1 MSLRPYQTR
10 AVQAVRE
17 QWAAGKRAVCLVAP
31 TGAGKSVMGAA
42 LLADA
47 AAPLVI
53 THTRVLRE
61 QAQRRLPQMTVLTIQ
76 SLLADGDRAGER
88 RRILAAADVVWID
101 EVHHLASEEWRQI
114 LPAVTGRIVGT
125 TATPERADG
134 TPLGDVCDALVVA
147 ADYSELLLDGHLCPC
162 DVARSEL
169 SRREQQDGMVRP
181 DGVAAYLQHGRR
193 TDGSWRAGIHCESTI
208 ALCQEASQ
216 RYVAAGVRSS
226 VVSCETRDADRQ
238 ALFDAYTAGE
248 LDMLCSPAA
257 LSEGFDSPR
266 AEVLV
271 ARRSLAHVGTYL
283 QWAGR
288 VLRPHPG
295 KERALLIDL
304 TNAST
309 VHGAPTIDRVYSL
322 DGKGIQAKA
331 EAEREAKE
339 QAARRQLES
348 VETRLQVLRDTLLDR
363 WAELQLLCTE
373 RGYSP
378 GWVWHRMREVLGS
391 DPPRALASRYRS
403 TCQHCRHRVEQG
415 APILWQPPGSHG
427 KARAYHHDCWFQS
440 LGQADLERVKLTA

>member
-1 MSLRPYQTR
+1 MALRTYQAKAVS
-10 AVQAVRE
+10 AVQASWTLGARS
-17 QWAAGKRAVCLVAP
+17 VCLVSP
-31 TGAGKSVMGAA
+31 TGSGKSVMGAA

-47 AAPLVI
+47 VAPLVI

-76 SLLADGDRAGER
+76 SLLADGDRAWHR
-88 RRILAAADVVWID
+88 RQILSESDVVWID

-193 TDGSWRAGIHCESTI
+193 ADGSWRAGIHCESTI

-238 ALFDAYTAGE
+238 ALFDAYTAGA
-248 LDMLCSPAA
+248 LDMLCSPMA

-331 EAEREAKE
+331 EAEREAEE

-348 VETRLQVLRDTLLDR
+348 VETRLQVLRDTLLDK
-363 WAELQLLCTE
+363 WAELTLLCSE
-373 RGYSP
+373 RGLRPS
-378 GWVWHRMREVLGS
+378 WVWERMREVLGKN
-391 DPPRALASRYRS
+391 PPFALKCRTRD
-403 TCQHCRHRVEQG
+403 TCVHCRHRIDKG
-415 APILWQPPGSHG
+415 TPILWHPPTG
-427 KARAYHHDCWFQS
+427 AAYHHDCWFQS
-440 LGQADLERVKLTA
+440 LGQADLERVKLSA